1 MLVETAQFFLDTL
14 LEPFAALL
22 LLRFHLQWLRAPLR
36 NPLGEFIFLL
46 TDKLVLPARR
56 LIPSVR
62 LLDIAT
68 LLLAL
73 LVEMGYLSCILLLHS
88 YPLDSLTLFA
98 WALVKLIKLSIYLLM
113 GALFIEA
120 LLSWTNPHTPF
131 APVLRSITRPFLQP
145 LQRFVP
151 QKSGLDFS
159 FLILFFL
166 CYILIALPLGWL
178 EAMVLKHIFLAAT
191 P

>member
-1 MLVETAQFFLDTL
+1 MLTEAGQFFLDTL
-14 LEPFAALL
+14 LEPYAALL

-56 LIPSVR
+56 LIPSFR
-62 LLDIAT
+62 LLDVAT

-73 LVEMGYLSCILLLHS
+73 LVEMGYLSCTLLLHS
-88 YPLDSLTLFA
+88 YPLATLTLLA
-98 WALVKLIKLSIYLLM
+98 WALVKLFKISIYMLM
-113 GALFIEA
+113 AALFIEA

-131 APVLRSITRPFLQP
+131 APVLRSITRPFLKP

-151 QKSGLDFS
+151 QRSGLDFS
-159 FLILFFL
+159 FFILFFF
-166 CYILIALPLGWL
+166 CYILVALPLGWL
-178 EAMVLKHIFLAAT
+178 EGLVLKNIFLAAT